1 MKLRLHTV
9 TSVLLL
15 EVCCW
20 SLMLAATDTLAAEA
34 ARKPNVLFLFADD
47 MRADSIA
54 ALGNP
59 TVKTPNLDTLVRR
72 GFTMRNAYC
81 LGGNSGAVCTPSR
94 NMLLSGNAYFRWK
107 DFEPPNA
114 PKQKGLLSP
123 GDGPNFP
130 LSMKAAGYVTYH
142 HGKRGNTA
150 PLIQAKFDV
159 NKYLGNDDAE
169 RMSGEPGREI
179 VDDAIAF
186 LNARYS
192 THPPSPR
199 RGGSGRGGD
208 VENNPPRASNVEK
221 SPLPNPP
228 RRGEGKTTEPLPF
241 CMYLAF
247 GNPHDPRVAV
257 KKYLDQ
263 YDRDKIPL
271 PKNWLPVH
279 PFDNGNMEIRDEKLL
294 PWPRTEAAL
303 RQTHHEYYA
312 TITALDFHIGRLL
325 TVLKE
330 QRQLDNTLIVFSADQ
345 GIAIGSHGLLGKQSL
360 YDAAM
365 KSPLVFAGPGIPR
378 GESNSL
384 VYLLD
389 IYPTLCGLVGA
400 PAPTGIDGVSFR
412 PVIEGQAKEA
422 RRELFFSYLNLQRA
436 WRDNQFKLIRYPQV
450 DVTQL
455 FDLEADPDEMHDLSK
470 EPTHADH
477 IARMTAQLA
486 KAQTHYGDTQPRTI
500 ANPKPTAWTPPIG
513 P

>member
-1 MKLRLHTV
+1 MRFCYHAAVNLFV
-9 TSVLLL
+9 AGVCCFPLLL
-15 EVCCW
+15 
-20 SLMLAATDTLAAEA
+20 ATGEARAAEA

-130 LSMKAAGYVTYH
+130 LSMKAAGYSTYH
-142 HGKRGNTA
+142 HGKKGNTA
-150 PLIQAKFDV
+150 PLIQAKFDI
-159 NKYLGNDDAE
+159 NKYLGNDEDE
-169 RMSGEPGREI
+169 RRSGEPGREI
-179 VDDAIAF
+179 VDAAIEF
-186 LNARYS
+186 LNQRS
-192 THPPSPR
+192 LRSDIVP
-199 RGGSGRGGD
+199 
-208 VENNPPRASNVEK
+208 
-221 SPLPNPP
+221 
-228 RRGEGKTTEPLPF
+228 PF

-247 GNPHDPRVAV
+247 GNPHDPRVAA

-263 YDRDKIPL
+263 YQRDLIPL

-312 TITALDFHIGRLL
+312 TITAMDFHIGRLL
-325 TVLKE
+325 ETLK
-330 QRQLDNTLIVFSADQ
+330 QQGQLDNTLIVFSADQ

-365 KSPLVFAGPGIPR
+365 KSPLVVAGPGIPR
-378 GESNSL
+378 GESNAL
-384 VYLLD
+384 VYLFD
-389 IYPTLCGLVGA
+389 IYPTLCDLVGA
-400 PAPTGIDGVSFR
+400 PAPSGIDGASFR
-412 PVIEGQAKEA
+412 PVIEQKSKTA
-422 RRELFFSYLNLQRA
+422 RSELFFSYLNLHRA
-436 WRDNQFKLIRYPQV
+436 WRDNRYKLIRYPQV
-450 DVTQL
+450 NVTQL
-455 FDLEADPDEMHDLSK
+455 FDLETDPDEMVDLSK
-470 EPTHADH
+470 EPVQADR
-477 IARMTAQLA
+477 IARMMVQLA
-486 KAQTHYGDTQPRTI
+486 KAQTHYGDSQPLTI
-500 ANPKPTAWTPPIG
+500 ANPKPAAWTPPVH